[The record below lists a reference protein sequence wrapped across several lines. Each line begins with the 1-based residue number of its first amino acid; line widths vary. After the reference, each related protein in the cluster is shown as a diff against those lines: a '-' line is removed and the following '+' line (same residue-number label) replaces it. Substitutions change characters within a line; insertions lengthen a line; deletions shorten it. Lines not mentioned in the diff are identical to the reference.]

1 MAAAEAFSRDHYSLI
16 SQYITVHPQRVER
29 GFTFSDGVNGLN
41 WREKSELSF
50 TGIRFYVRVCGTTW
64 FIVLV

>member
-1 MAAAEAFSRDHYSLI
+1 MAAAEAFSRGHYSLI
-16 SQYITVHPQRVER
+16 SQYIMVHPQRVEH

-41 WREKSELSF
+41 WRKKSELSV
-50 TGIRFYVRVCGTTW
+50 TGIRFYVRVCGTAW

>member
-1 MAAAEAFSRDHYSLI
+1 MAAAEASGRDYYSLI
-16 SQYITVHPQRVER
+16 SQYIMVHLQRVDR
-29 GFTFSDGVNGLN
+29 GFTFSDSVNGLN
-41 WREKSELSF
+41 WREKSELSV